1 MNFSE
6 FRAIYTLLNSFKI
19 MTQATLRA
27 RFPNIAKTSFYK
39 VTKVSDKPVIEE
51 KTKIRS

>member
-6 FRAIYTLLNSFKI
+6 FYAIYTLLNSFKI

-27 RFPNIAKTSFYK
+27 CFPNIAITSVYK
-39 VTKVSDKPVIEE
+39 VTISVHI
-51 KTKIRS
+51 